1 MKTTRRRFIQTTVA
15 AGLLGGVHA
24 FAQRQPDPKPTP
36 KPPADS
42 KKLRLLILGG
52 TGFLGP
58 AIVEAAQKDG
68 HSLTLFNR
76 GKREK
81 VKDTFFKDAEH
92 LYGNRDPNKH
102 ADEAED
108 KLPEGEEAKS
118 PKGLT
123 ELQAAIKAGKK
134 WDAVIDTSGFYP
146 RMVKASAEL
155 LAPAAA
161 SYLLISTI
169 SVYAK
174 NDKPGDNE
182 SAQLATIKDPTVETM
197 GDQFQNYGPLKV
209 LCEKAVE
216 EALPGRAC
224 VVRPGYIVGV
234 RDDTDRFS
242 YWPVRTSEGGEL
254 LTPGDPKDPVQYID
268 VRDLA
273 AFVLRCITTGA
284 RGPFDAT
291 SPSTPWGDVITGC
304 VAASKA
310 VGKNPAKPV
319 WIPNDWLE
327 KNGLEG
333 GSFPI
338 YIPPE
343 GEYKGFHQRNVTKA
357 LAAGMTIR
365 PCEQTCT
372 EILKWWPGEV
382 ERRVRVT
389 KDMKDQAE
397 RGGKPIPQMA
407 DPLNLRAGPPRDK
420 QDELVA
426 KWHENQKSPE
436 KKEEE
441 KK

>member
-1 MKTTRRRFIQTTVA
+1 MTTTRRRFIQTTLA
-15 AGLLGGVHA
+15 AGILGGVHTA
-24 FAQRQPDPKPTP
+24 FAQRQPDPAPSKP
-36 KPPADS
+36 AS

-102 ADEAED
+102 ADEADD
-108 KLPEGEEAKS
+108 KLPEGEAKS
-118 PKGLT
+118 PKGLS
-123 ELQAAIKAGKK
+123 ELEAAVKAGKK

-146 RMVKASAEL
+146 RMVKASAQL
-155 LAPAAA
+155 LAAAA
-161 SYLLISTI
+161 GSYLFISTV

-174 NDKPGDNE
+174 TDKPGDDE
-182 SAQLATIKDPTVETM
+182 SAALATIEDPTIEVM
-197 GDQFQNYGPLKV
+197 GDHFQNYGPLKV

-216 EALPGRAC
+216 DALPGRAC
-224 VVRPGYIVGV
+224 TVRPGYIVGV
-234 RDDTDRFS
+234 RDDTDRFT

-254 LTPGDPKDPVQYID
+254 LTPGDPKDPLQYID

-273 AFVLRCITTGA
+273 AFVLRCITTGQ
-284 RGPFDAT
+284 RGSFDAT
-291 SPSTPWGDVITGC
+291 CATMKWGDVIDACGRAAKATG
-304 VAASKA
+304 KD
-310 VGKNPAKPV
+310 PATPV
-319 WIPNDWLE
+319 WIPNQWLAT
-327 KNGLEG
+327 NGLEP
-333 GSFPI
+333 GSLPI

-343 GEYKGFHQRNVTKA
+343 GEYAGFHQRNVSKA

-365 PCEQTCT
+365 PCVDTCT
-372 EILKWWPGEV
+372 EILKWWPGEL
-382 ERRVRVT
+382 ERRSRVT

-397 RGGKPIPQMA
+397 RGGKPMPQMA
-407 DPLNLRAGPPRDK
+407 DPTKLRAGPPREK

-426 KWHENQKSPE
+426 KW
-436 KKEEE
+436 KEEKSGKD
-441 KK
+441 KKDEDKK